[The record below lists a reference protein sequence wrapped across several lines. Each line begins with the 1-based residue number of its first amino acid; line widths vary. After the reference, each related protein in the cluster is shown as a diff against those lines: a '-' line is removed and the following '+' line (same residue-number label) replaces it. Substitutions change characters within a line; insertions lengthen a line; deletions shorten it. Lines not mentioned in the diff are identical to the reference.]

1 MSPASKTNRTL
12 DIEEHV
18 MRFGNLSG
26 KESSYRPMD
35 MLLPRYVRDRYAVVG
50 RPGEGT
56 TSSSPLH
63 NVDAFNITYLKCAP
77 GKGIGN
83 HAHETPEAFIVMSG
97 RWSITLGAKAEQK
110 ATLEPWDIISVPPN
124 EMHSA
129 VNISREEGWLMTI
142 NAGQSGAKLFWS
154 PELVEE
160 IRATGKDVKKIEN
173 PGDSVEQNR
182 L

>member
-1 MSPASKTNRTL
+1 MDIPGNQNRTL

-18 MRFGNLSG
+18 MRFEKLPGN
-26 KESSYRPMD
+26 ESSYRPID
-35 MLLPRYVRDRYAVVG
+35 MLLPRYARDRYAVVG
-50 RPGEGT
+50 RPGEST
-56 TSSSPLH
+56 TSNSPLH

-83 HAHETPEAFIVMSG
+83 HAHKTPEAFIVMSG
-97 RWSITLGAKAEQK
+97 KWLITLGPKSEQK
-110 ATLEPWDIISVPPN
+110 TTLEPWDIISVPPS

-129 VNISREEGWLMTI
+129 VNISHEEGWLMTI
-142 NAGQSGAKLFWS
+142 NAGQSGAKLFWA

-160 IRATGKDVKKIEN
+160 IRATGKDVNNIEN
-173 PGDSVEQNR
+173 PGNFVEQNK